1 MKIHLVVNIS
11 RVYMYKDQ
19 VEGQRKKQPLSVVIK
34 GEEEY
39 KVEKILNKRKFRGKD
54 RYLVQWK
61 GYIAEEDT
69 WKPRENLENAR
80 DLVEKFE
87 EEYREE
93 SRCCCLVMKAY
104 GPLEV
109 SVQEELNRVLYW
121 ILLATYTNV

>member
-1 MKIHLVVNIS
+1 
-11 RVYMYKDQ
+11 MYKDQ

-104 GPLEV
+104 RPLEM
-109 SVQEELNRVLYW
+109 SIQEELNRVLCW
-121 ILLATYTNV
+121 IY